1 MLPDSPAPEADDFT
15 KTDEVA
21 EAPREVDDILEMVSL
36 VELSDVYVWEERGRR
51 IDETA
56 TEEDR
61 EPRIRQVLNVGD
73 RDDFLGV
80 AFRFRMSVDDRQ
92 GNEFIADYQAR
103 YELAAPAQFTSEVRA
118 EFAERVA
125 FFTVYPY
132 LRASIQMTASR
143 MGAPAPVLAIVRA
156 GEFKLGTTMTD
167 EAVATEFRDTVPEA

>member
-1 MLPDSPAPEADDFT
+1 MLPDTAHEAADSPRQ
-15 KTDEVA
+15 VG
-21 EAPREVDDILEMVSL
+21 DIHEMVEL
-36 VELSDVYVWEERGRR
+36 VELSDVFVWEERGRR

-56 TEEDR
+56 TEDDG

-103 YELAAPAQFTSEVRA
+103 YELAAPTQFTPEVRA

-167 EAVATEFRDTVPEA
+167 EAVAAEFRDTVPES

>member
-1 MLPDSPAPEADDFT
+1 MLPDASASGTDDAA
-15 KTDEVA
+15 EVDGVA
-21 EAPREVDDILEMVSL
+21 AAPREVDDIHEMVGL
-36 VELSDVYVWEERGRR
+36 VELSDVFVWEERGRR

-56 TEEDR
+56 TEDDR

-80 AFRFRMSVDDRQ
+80 AFRFRMTVDDRQ

-103 YELAAPAQFTSEVRA
+103 YDLPAPTQFTSEVRT

-167 EAVATEFRDTVPEA
+167 DAVAAEFRDTVPEA